1 VIRRARKALRRLLA
15 ALPLAVALVVVAAA
29 PGCQSRPAQAPL
41 ASTSSPARVA
51 YDAARLALATL
62 DALEEARLDRLLA
75 EGHTAA
81 DEAHAELRSKRLQ
94 LAHAALTVAHEHLV
108 TGEALDVRRALGDAV
123 RLLEQLADDPA
134 VKVPESARQSIA
146 MAAAW
151 LGGDGGS

>member
-1 VIRRARKALRRLLA
+1 
-15 ALPLAVALVVVAAA
+15 
-29 PGCQSRPAQAPL
+29 
-41 ASTSSPARVA
+41 
-51 YDAARLALATL
+51 ATL

-134 VKVPESARQSIA
+134 VKVPESARQTIA
-146 MAAAW
+146 RAAAW
-151 LGGDGGS
+151 LGGEGGSGAGQRGGGSRRGSPR